1 MDEKRPI
8 NCYLTTNKTGICEAI
23 PPQNKLE
30 LMEKPLMK
38 TRTILSHRM
47 RVRNTNR
54 ELIGGIS

>member
-8 NCYLTTNKTGICEAI
+8 NCYLTTNKTGIYEAI

-30 LMEKPLMK
+30 LMEKPFMK
-38 TRTILSHRM
+38 TRMILSHRM

-54 ELIGGIS
+54 ELIRGIS